1 MVLKRWLVLVA
12 GAGALA
18 LAFLALLLALA
29 RDEAGAIALDRDV
42 VTESALLDG
51 LARGAAFPLIDT
63 TPNRIVRAH
72 IAITDSTTN
81 CAAGAAAPDSIQVLV
96 GQAGVQLVSVMVA
109 GTNTGIS
116 TTPGQCVFHVTVR
129 PGRGGVPARVTDIV
143 VVNGGNQPLTGI
155 NTVTSSAVVQ

>member
-1 MVLKRWLVLVA
+1 MVLRRWLVIVA

-18 LAFLALLLALA
+18 LAFLVLTLALA
-29 RDEAGAIALDRDV
+29 RDKAGAIALDRDM

-51 LARGAAFPLIDT
+51 LARGAAFPFIDT
-63 TPNRIVRAH
+63 TGNRITRAH

-81 CAAGAAAPDSIQVLV
+81 CAAGAAAPDNIQVLV
-96 GQAGVQLVSVMVA
+96 GRAGVQLVSVMGA

-129 PGRGGVPARVTDIV
+129 PGRGGVPARITDIV
-143 VVNGGNQPLTGI
+143 VVNGGNQPLTGN
-155 NTVTSSAVVQ
+155 NTVTASAVVE